1 MQSGLQYFSHD
12 GCISSRIIAT
22 QAIIT
27 GTRQPDAFC
36 VDGSDAPTGVMHVV
50 VAGQRQ
56 LVESTVTM
64 HHPGALRACGKRS
77 SHGVHSTNIG
87 DPHQHVRHGCRV
99 GHWPQQVEDGRNSEF
114 TSNRPHMTKRG
125 MECRRKGKPKADFGD
140 AAGHPLRRL
149 FDSSAE
155 SFQHVCGATFA
166 GGRSIAVLAHGNSY
180 TRNDECGHGGY
191 VDRAALVSPGADDVD
206 GLLGDLRWQRNRRG
220 SVAYG
225 AQETTEFILR
235 CFTSVVLEEKPTNLV
250 GRQPSLQDLVH
261 PRSRSFVR
269 ERISTERN
277 ARHRTKATS
286 VTSGSPQRCY
296 ECPTEWTAVSGI
308 VVSELEYGPPGG
320 DQLFFDVSFRV
331 APGEH
336 AAIVGANGVGKS
348 TILRILTGQI
358 EADAGEFS
366 INGTMLYM
374 TQDVGMSRP
383 TDTLREMLIEVAPP
397 ALREAGR
404 ELVRAEHAMHTGADD
419 GMAYAT
425 ALSHWGDLGGYE
437 LESQWQASAQRSVK
451 SQVDD
456 VFTRLVSELSGG
468 ERKRLVLDLLLHSG
482 ADVLLLDEPDNYLD
496 IPTRQWLEDELRTCP
511 STILMVSH
519 DRTLLERCSNKIIA
533 VEGSGCWVHG
543 GSFATFPE
551 AREKRQELLGD
562 DLKRWH
568 EEERRL
574 FHHMKIMKQRAAQNF
589 KNATKANA
597 AETRWEKFVA
607 AGPPPPPVP
616 DQQIYV
622 RLRGADAA
630 RRVAQ
635 LNGVSMHDLFRPFS
649 DEIYHGERVALIGP
663 NGTGKTHLLKALS
676 QELTPT
682 AGEVRFGPRTSVGV
696 FTQINN
702 RPDFLGRECID
713 IVHDRISDEE
723 RAMKT
728 LARYGL
734 RNQARQKF
742 ETLSGGQ
749 KARLEILRLEIE
761 GHNVLLLDEPTD
773 NLDIE
778 SSEALEKALDGFEGT
793 VVAVSHDRTFLA
805 QFDRYIMITDSG
817 EVYALPD
824 FDVALRGL
832 QKPDQLATLKLAK
845 PLHE

>member
-1 MQSGLQYFSHD
+1 
-12 GCISSRIIAT
+12 
-22 QAIIT
+22 
-27 GTRQPDAFC
+27 
-36 VDGSDAPTGVMHVV
+36 
-50 VAGQRQ
+50 
-56 LVESTVTM
+56 
-64 HHPGALRACGKRS
+64 
-77 SHGVHSTNIG
+77 
-87 DPHQHVRHGCRV
+87 
-99 GHWPQQVEDGRNSEF
+99 
-114 TSNRPHMTKRG
+114 MT
-125 MECRRKGKPKADFGD
+125 
-140 AAGHPLRRL
+140 
-149 FDSSAE
+149 
-155 SFQHVCGATFA
+155 
-166 GGRSIAVLAHGNSY
+166 
-180 TRNDECGHGGY
+180 
-191 VDRAALVSPGADDVD
+191 
-206 GLLGDLRWQRNRRG
+206 
-220 SVAYG
+220 
-225 AQETTEFILR
+225 
-235 CFTSVVLEEKPTNLV
+235 
-250 GRQPSLQDLVH
+250 
-261 PRSRSFVR
+261 
-269 ERISTERN
+269 
-277 ARHRTKATS
+277 
-286 VTSGSPQRCY
+286 
-296 ECPTEWTAVSGI
+296 VSGI

-320 DQLFFDVSFRV
+320 DQLFFDVGFRV

-348 TILRILTGQI
+348 TILRILSGQI

-366 INGTMLYM
+366 IAGSMLYM
-374 TQDVGMSRP
+374 TQDVGMSQP

-397 ALREAGR
+397 ALRRAGR
-404 ELVRAEHAMHTGADD
+404 ELVRAEHAMNTGDDD

-425 ALSHWGDLGGYE
+425 ALAHWGDLGGYE

-468 ERKRLVLDLLLHSG
+468 ERKRLVLDLLLNSG

-496 IPTRQWLEDELRTCP
+496 IPTRQWLEEQLRNCS

-519 DRTLLERCSNKIIA
+519 DRTLLERCATKIVA

-543 GSFATFPE
+543 GSFGTFPE

-562 DLKRWH
+562 DLKRWQ

-607 AGPPPPPVP
+607 AGPPPPPVA

-635 LNGVSMHDLFRPFS
+635 LNSVSMNKLFLPFS

-663 NGTGKTHLLKALS
+663 NGTGKTHLLKVLS

-682 AGEVRFGPRTSVGV
+682 TGTVRFGPRTSVGV

-713 IVHDRISDEE
+713 IVHDRISDVE

-805 QFDRYIMITDSG
+805 QFDRFIMITDAG

-824 FDVALRGL
+824 FEVALRGL
-832 QKPDQLATLKLAK
+832 QRPTELRGVKLAK
-845 PLHE
+845 PLHEVAT